1 MSESLQ
7 LVADKLKA
15 ADRILLTCHRG
26 PDGDSV
32 GSLVSLASLLKAQG
46 KTVVLYNPDLVP
58 RYLKWLPHTRNFVQQ
73 LKKKARFDITLV
85 VDCGDEK
92 LLGDKFPEK
101 EVTGEVIAL
110 DHHGSGR
117 PFGDLFVSDP
127 SVAAVGVM
135 VVEIADLLSWP
146 ITKDVA
152 LGIYVSI
159 VSDTGGFRY
168 ANTNAQ
174 VLRLAARLVE
184 EAGIDPAMMGERMSQ
199 DATPGRYRLLSRLL
213 SELDIALDGKVAF
226 MMITPELVKECLA
239 TWEDTEGLINY
250 ARSLRGVEC
259 GVLICPSKYG
269 GVRVSMRARGERI
282 DAGKICFE
290 FGGGGHRG
298 AAACTLEG
306 TLGEARKRI
315 EAALKVALDA
325 A

>member
-1 MSESLQ
+1 MTSPLQ
-7 LVADKLKA
+7 PVADKIVA
-15 ADRILLTCHRG
+15 AERVLLTCHRG

-32 GSLVSLASLLKAQG
+32 GSLVALASLLKAQG

-58 RYLKWLPHTRNFVQQ
+58 RYLKWLPYSRNFVQQ
-73 LKKKARFDITLV
+73 LKKKARFDLTIV

-101 EVTGEVIAL
+101 EVTGEVVAL

-127 SVAAVGVM
+127 SVAAVGVL
-135 VVEIADLLSWP
+135 VAQLADLLGWA
-146 ITKDVA
+146 ITREAA
-152 LGIYVSI
+152 LGIYLSI

-184 EAGIDPAMMGERMSQ
+184 EGGVDPALMGERLSQ
-199 DATPGRYRLLSRLL
+199 DSSQGRYRLLSRVLQD
-213 SELDIALDGKVAF
+213 LDLTLEGKVTF
-226 MMITPELVKECLA
+226 MVITAELIKECQA
-239 TWEDTEGLINY
+239 SWEDTEGLVNY

-259 GVLICPSKYG
+259 GVLITPSKYG
-269 GVRVSMRARGERI
+269 GVRVSMRARGARF

-290 FGGGGHRG
+290 LGGGGHAG

-306 TLGEARKRI
+306 TIDEARARV
-315 EAALKVALDA
+315 EEVLKLAMEVA
-325 A
+325 

>member
-1 MSESLQ
+1 MTSSLQ
-7 LVADKLKA
+7 AVADKLLA
-15 ADRILLTCHRG
+15 AERILLTCHRG

-32 GSLVSLASLLKAQG
+32 GSLVALASMLKERG

-58 RYLKWLPHTRNFVQQ
+58 RYLKWLPHSRNFVQQ
-73 LKKKARFDITLV
+73 LKKKARFDLTVV

-117 PFGDLFVSDP
+117 PFGDLFVSDA
-127 SVAAVGVM
+127 SLAAVGVM
-135 VVEIADLLSWP
+135 VVQLADLLSWP
-146 ITKDVA
+146 ITKDAA
-152 LGIYVSI
+152 LGIYVAI

-168 ANTNAQ
+168 SNTNAQ
-174 VLRLAARLVE
+174 VLRVAARLVE
-184 EAGIDPAMMGERMSQ
+184 EAGIDPAIMGERMSQ
-199 DATPGRYRLLSRLL
+199 DSTPGRYRLLSRVLKD
-213 SELDIALDGKVAF
+213 LDVALDGKVSF
-226 MMITPELVKECLA
+226 MVITPELVKECLA
-239 TWEDTEGLINY
+239 TWEDTEGLVNY

-282 DAGKICFE
+282 DAGKICFDL
-290 FGGGGHRG
+290 GGGGHKG

-306 TLGEARKRI
+306 TLAEARVRVEEALK
-315 EAALKVALDA
+315 AALA
-325 A
+325 AS